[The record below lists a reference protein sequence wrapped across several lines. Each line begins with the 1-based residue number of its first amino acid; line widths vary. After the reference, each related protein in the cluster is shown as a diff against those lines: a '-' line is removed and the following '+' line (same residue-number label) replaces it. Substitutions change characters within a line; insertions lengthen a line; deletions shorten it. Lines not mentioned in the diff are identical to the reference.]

1 MLEYLNNL
9 CILLTMKVNNFIE
22 EEKGAVDLV
31 TIVVLIGIAIVLA
44 VLFRDRITAL
54 LNTLFDILEGNAVNA
69 MGGG

>member
-31 TIVVLIGIAIVLA
+31 AIVVLIGIAVVLA
-44 VLFRDRITAL
+44 LLFRTQIEGL
-54 LNTLFDILEGNAVNA
+54 LNSMFSTISENAQNA
-69 MGGG
+69 IS